1 MNGNK
6 GFTLLEILIAM
17 AIFTLIGL
25 ASTSVLTSVIN
36 SDKLSSE
43 RFDKLEKL
51 QRAMLVIERDILQA
65 QPRAVRLV
73 GEENKQVIT
82 GGKNL
87 FESDADG
94 LHFVRS
100 GWHNPQLMLP
110 RSTLQSVVYRLRDN
124 KLQRLYGNYVD
135 NVIGWEPKEKTLL
148 ADVEDFKVEY
158 LVGDLE
164 DSDSE
169 SEWQE
174 TYTALVL
181 PRAIAIEITTKDFG
195 FIRREFLMGA
205 GQG

>member
-1 MNGNK
+1 MTGNK

-25 ASTSVLTSVIN
+25 ASTSVLTSVID

-65 QPRAVRLV
+65 QPRAVRLP
-73 GEENKQVIT
+73 GEENEQVLT
-82 GGKNL
+82 GGRNL

-94 LHFVRS
+94 LQFVRG

-110 RSTLQSVVYRLRDN
+110 RSTLQSVVYRLKDN
-124 KLQRLYGNYVD
+124 QLQRLYGNYVD
-135 NVIGWEPKEKTLL
+135 NVIGWEPRERTLL
-148 ADVEDFKVEY
+148 SDVDDFKVEY

-164 DSDSE
+164 DPE
-169 SEWQE
+169 SATQWQE
-174 TYTALVL
+174 TYNAVVL
-181 PRAIAIEITTKDFG
+181 PRAIAIEITTVDFG
-195 FIRREFLMGA
+195 LIRREFLMGA

>member
-1 MNGNK
+1 MTDTK

-25 ASTSVLTSVIN
+25 ASTSVLTSVID
-36 SDKLSSE
+36 SDKLSTE

-73 GEENKQVIT
+73 GEENEQVIT

-94 LHFVRS
+94 LHFVRG

-124 KLQRLYGNYVD
+124 QLQRLYGNYVD

-148 ADVEDFKVEY
+148 GDVEDFKVEY

-164 DSDSE
+164 DPESE

-174 TYTALVL
+174 TYTAVVL

-195 FIRREFLMGA
+195 LIRREFLMGA
-205 GQG
+205 G